1 MLCQTIWH
9 FCLKLSVMKSSAIF
23 KCITSAAFI
32 VLCFFIIGAKPKQP
46 KPRVLIFSKTNGY
59 RHASIA
65 AGIAAI
71 KKIGAENEFDVD
83 ATEDSM
89 SFNNDNLKKYAALI
103 FLSTTGKIFGPDEE
117 KALQQYIISLA
128 SSCNGRR
135 ARLRMS
141 SDCTVRSERAT
152 ARGPTE

>member
-117 KALQQYIISLA
+117 KALQQYIH
-128 SSCNGRR
+128 NGGGFVGIH
-135 ARLRMS
+135 AAT
-141 SDCTVRSERAT
+141 DCEYDWQWYGDLV
-152 ARGPTE
+152 GG